1 MTTAASGGRP
11 RSEQS
16 RRAILDAA
24 YEAMGQTGFGGLS
37 IEGIARR
44 AGTSKATVYR
54 WWPSKAAVVLDAVQE
69 HTHGY
74 PGFNHSGDTRADLLA
89 ELQGVVTFYTTA
101 AGGALL
107 DLIAQSRF
115 DPDLA
120 DALRERFIASRR
132 VETAQVLRAGIAAGQ
147 LQADLNVEVV
157 MDAIWGAVYYKLLV
171 SHSRLD
177 PDYASDVLNT
187 FWKALA
193 AENRSLGVQ
202 RKSRG
207 GSRQGQA
214 GSTA

>member
-1 MTTAASGGRP
+1 MPSAGGRP

-24 YEAMGQTGFGGLS
+24 YQAMGETGFSGLS

-74 PGFNHSGDTRADLLA
+74 PGFDHSGDTRADLLT
-89 ELQGVVTFYTTA
+89 ELQGVVAFYTTA

-115 DPDLA
+115 DPALA
-120 DALRERFIASRR
+120 TALRERFIASRR
-132 VETAQVLRAGIAAGQ
+132 QETAQVLRAGIAAGQ
-147 LQADLNVEVV
+147 LRTDLDVEVA

-171 SHSRLD
+171 SHSRME
-177 PDYASDVLNT
+177 PDYASHVLDT
-187 FWKALA
+187 FWRALA
-193 AENRSLGVQ
+193 AENAGDRPQ
-202 RKSRG
+202 RKTSIAR
-207 GSRQGQA
+207 S
-214 GSTA
+214 